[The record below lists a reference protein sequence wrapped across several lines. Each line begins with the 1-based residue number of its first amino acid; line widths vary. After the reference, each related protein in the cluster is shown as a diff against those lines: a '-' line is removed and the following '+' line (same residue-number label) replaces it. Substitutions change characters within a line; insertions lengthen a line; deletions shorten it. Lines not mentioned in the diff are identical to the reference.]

1 MSRTERV
8 ELTVLC
14 LVENGDKILL
24 LNRKDSSWSGYT
36 LPGGHVEP
44 GEPVIDAVIREMK
57 EETGLEIEIERMLWH
72 VEQIKDNGEQ
82 RFVDFFLGKVT
93 GGTLGLGSDPE
104 FSEEDQVMTEL
115 RYMTI
120 EEMAGMDNVYP
131 EFLADELK
139 RLRVPGST
147 IKDPYRVRVD
157 AGPASV
163 KVK

>member
-57 EETGLEIEIERMLWH
+57 EETGLDVIDPRLVGIKNFPIDKDAKDGRYIVFLFKTDKFKGDIVSSTEGEISWVSRDDLGGLDV
-72 VEQIKDNGEQ
+72 VE
-82 RFVDFFLGKVT
+82 DFYETLKVFD
-93 GGTLGLGSDPE
+93 DPNL
-104 FSEEDQVMTEL
+104 SELDYEDC
-115 RYMTI
+115 
-120 EEMAGMDNVYP
+120 
-131 EFLADELK
+131 
-139 RLRVPGST
+139 RVHEG
-147 IKDPYRVRVD
+147 YRVR
-157 AGPASV
+157 
-163 KVK
+163 

>member
-57 EETGLEIEIERMLWH
+57 EETGLDVIDPHLVGIKNFPIDKDAKDSRYIVFLFKTDKFKGDIVSSTEGEISWVSRDDLVGLDV
-72 VEQIKDNGEQ
+72 VE
-82 RFVDFFLGKVT
+82 DFYETLKVFD
-93 GGTLGLGSDPE
+93 DPSL
-104 FSEEDQVMTEL
+104 SELDYEDCRDHE
-115 RYMTI
+115 
-120 EEMAGMDNVYP
+120 G
-131 EFLADELK
+131 
-139 RLRVPGST
+139 
-147 IKDPYRVRVD
+147 YRVR
-157 AGPASV
+157 
-163 KVK
+163 

>member
-57 EETGLEIEIERMLWH
+57 EETGLDVIDSRLVGIKNFPIDKDAKDGRYIVFLFKTDKFKGEIVSSAEGEISWVRRNELARLDV
-72 VEQIKDNGEQ
+72 VE
-82 RFVDFFLGKVT
+82 DFYETLKVFD
-93 GGTLGLGSDPE
+93 DPNL
-104 FSEEDQVMTEL
+104 SELDYEDC
-115 RYMTI
+115 
-120 EEMAGMDNVYP
+120 
-131 EFLADELK
+131 
-139 RLRVPGST
+139 RVHEG
-147 IKDPYRVRVD
+147 YRVR
-157 AGPASV
+157 
-163 KVK
+163 